1 MFGDSPVTDSN
12 DFLLY
17 PRLSAGIGRA
27 IAVKMATMDLRE
39 MEAEG
44 RLLHPQAAPNA
55 TGGKPAPRAKIA
67 AIQAVVR
74 GVAVDFGYPRR
85 MNIAKQAEFD
95 RICGTLLLREMNIVP
110 ADAGQKDVWT
120 FLSMVVLPEIAPWRF
135 IDRSPERLLGGV
147 RNVFQRLWWRAWAL
161 GPDLTDTPE
170 GCAPFGEDEYVQIME
185 RPSLAGNRRVALGIQ
200 TVIRESDPR
209 NQDVQRGL
217 LLREHVKRVRAVKSH
232 ISLDS
237 LSDDQL
243 LTILRETKSAA
254 RDSLST
260 VIAEGSTT
268 I

>member
-1 MFGDSPVTDSN
+1 MTDSAN
-12 DFLLY
+12 FLLY
-17 PRLSAGIGRA
+17 PRLSAGVGRA
-27 IAVKMATMDLRE
+27 IAAKMAAMDLTQI
-39 MEAEG
+39 EAEG
-44 RLLHPQAAPNA
+44 RLSHPQAAPSA
-55 TGGKPAPRAKIA
+55 IGGKPAPRTKIA
-67 AIQAVVR
+67 SIQEVVR

-95 RICGTLLLREMNIVP
+95 RVCGTLLLREMQIVP

-120 FLSMVVLPEIAPWRF
+120 FLSMIVLPEIAPWRF
-135 IDRSPERLLGGV
+135 VDRSHERLLGGV

-170 GCAPFGEDEYVQIME
+170 GCPPFGEDEYVQIME
-185 RPSLAGNRRVALGIQ
+185 RTSLAGNRRIALGIQ
-200 TVIRESDPR
+200 TVTRESDPL
-209 NQDVQRGL
+209 NPEMQRGL

-254 RDSLST
+254 KASLASVT
-260 VIAEGSTT
+260 AGTGSSA